1 MKPLDKRIREFMLKD
16 NIDVVLAQSPENFA
30 YVSGFSAH
38 QHTVS
43 RQPGFACAIVSAA
56 TRPTILIGM
65 DFETPSFYNQDF
77 EVLSFST
84 WVGNRTLEQIRKYE
98 STPAFVTMLD
108 RIVETLIT
116 LGATEKIIGVEM
128 DYLPINFYAQLKL
141 RLPLVKFVDVSN
153 LFLRARVIKQPY
165 EIDFMR
171 QLIRVSDEALL
182 NTSKIA
188 KEGVLERELFDYYCQ
203 QVMASGIAFPSG
215 WSSFTAGANAG
226 KLGRS
231 QHYQVTSKDVIKFDG
246 GVNGDTKFYTTD
258 FSRSW
263 LMSDVDPWL
272 VNVKRNLMK
281 AHEMMLEAIRPGLS
295 FKELFHIGY
304 DFTVKE
310 FPFYQRGHLGHS
322 ISMGPQTAE
331 FPFISSSQEGVLE
344 PGMILAV
351 ENPMY
356 ITGYNGFN
364 IEDMI
369 LVTEDGHELLTP
381 LTPHWLESESKYR

>member
-43 RQPGFACAIVSAA
+43 RQPGFACAIVSAT

-65 DFETPSFYNQDF
+65 DFETPSFNPEF

-84 WVGNRTLEQIRKYE
+84 WVGNRTLDQIKQNE
-98 STPAFVTMLD
+98 STPPFVTMLD
-108 RIVETLIT
+108 RIVETLIN
-116 LGATEKIIGVEM
+116 LDATKKIIGVEM
-128 DYLPINFYAQLKL
+128 DYLPTNFYAQLKQ
-141 RLPLVKFVDVSN
+141 RLPFVTFVDVSS
-153 LFLRARVIKQPY
+153 LFLRARVIKQPH

-171 QLIRVSDEALL
+171 QLIRVSDEALFA
-182 NTSKIA
+182 TSRFA
-188 KEGVLERELFDYYCQ
+188 REGVLESELFDHYCQ
-203 QVMASGIAFPSG
+203 QVMASGVAFPSG

-231 QHYQVTSKDVIKFDG
+231 QQYRVRSTDVIKFDG

-281 AHEMMLEAIRPGLS
+281 AHEMMLESIRPGLS

-331 FPFISSSQEGVLE
+331 FPFISSNQEGMLE
-344 PGMILAV
+344 VGMILAV

-369 LVTEDGHELLTP
+369 LVTEDGYELLTP

>member
-1 MKPLDKRIREFMLKD
+1 MTG
-16 NIDVVLAQSPENFA
+16 VQ
-30 YVSGFSAH
+30 
-38 QHTVS
+38 T
-43 RQPGFACAIVSAA
+43 CA
-56 TRPTILIGM
+56 
-65 DFETPSFYNQDF
+65 
-77 EVLSFST
+77 
-84 WVGNRTLEQIRKYE
+84 
-98 STPAFVTMLD
+98 
-108 RIVETLIT
+108 
-116 LGATEKIIGVEM
+116 
-128 DYLPINFYAQLKL
+128 LPI
-141 RLPLVKFVDVSN
+141 
-153 LFLRARVIKQPY
+153 
-165 EIDFMR
+165 
-171 QLIRVSDEALL
+171 LL

-188 KEGVLERELFDYYCQ
+188 IEGVLESELFDYYCQ

-272 VNVKRNLMK
+272 VNVKSTLMK

-331 FPFISSSQEGVLE
+331 FPFISSNQEGVLE
-344 PGMILAV
+344 SGMILAV

-369 LVTEDGHELLTP
+369 LVTEEDRK
-381 LTPHWLESESKYR
+381 SVV

>member
-65 DFETPSFYNQDF
+65 DFETPSFDPAF

-84 WVGNRTLEQIRKYE
+84 WVGNRTLSQIKQNE
-98 STPAFVTMLD
+98 LAPPFVTMLD
-108 RIVETLIT
+108 RIVESLFN
-116 LGATEKIIGVEM
+116 LGATEKIVGVEM
-128 DYLPINFYAQLKL
+128 DYLPINFYDQLKQ

-153 LFLRARVIKQPY
+153 LFLRARVIKQPH

-171 QLIRVSDEALL
+171 QIIRVSDEALL
-182 NTSKIA
+182 STSKFA
-188 KEGVLERELFDYYCQ
+188 HEGVLESELFDHYCQ
-203 QVMASGIAFPSG
+203 QVMASGVAFPSG

-231 QHYQVTSKDVIKFDG
+231 QDYRVSSKDVIKFDG

-272 VNVKRNLMK
+272 VSVKRNLMK
-281 AHEMMLEAIRPGLS
+281 AHEMMLESIRPGLS

-304 DFTVKE
+304 DYTLKE

-331 FPFISSSQEGVLE
+331 FPFISANQEGVLE

-369 LVTEDGHELLTP
+369 LVTEDGFELLTP

>member
-1 MKPLDKRIREFMLKD
+1 MKPLDKRIREFMLKS
-16 NIDVVLAQSPENFA
+16 NIDIVLAQSPENFA
-30 YVSGFSAH
+30 YVSGFSSH

-43 RQPGFACAIVSAA
+43 RQPGFACAIVSA
-56 TRPTILIGM
+56 TTQPTVLIGM
-65 DFETPSFYNQDF
+65 DFETPSFNNADF

-84 WVGNRTLEQIRKYE
+84 WVGNRTLEQIQQADAPSE
-98 STPAFVTMLD
+98 FVTMME
-108 RIVETLIT
+108 RITETISR
-116 LGATEKIIGVEM
+116 LGANEKTIGVEM
-128 DYLPINFYAQLKL
+128 DYLPANFYLQL
-141 RLPLVKFVDVSN
+141 RQHLPLASFVDVSR
-153 LFLRARVIKQPY
+153 LFLEARVIKQPH

-182 NTSKIA
+182 YTSKFA
-188 KEGVLERELFDYYCQ
+188 KEGVLESELYDCYCR

-231 QHYQVTSKDVIKFDG
+231 QPYPVSSKDVIKFDG

-263 LMSDVDPWL
+263 LMSGVDPWL
-272 VNVKRNLMK
+272 VKVKRNLME
-281 AHEMMLEAIRPGLS
+281 AHEMMLESIRPGLS

-310 FPFYQRGHLGHS
+310 FPFYKRGHLGHS

-331 FPFISSSQEGVLE
+331 FPFISDNQEGLLE
-344 PGMILAV
+344 PGMILSV

-356 ITGYNGFN
+356 ITGFNGFN
-364 IEDMI
+364 IEDMV
-369 LVTEDGHELLTP
+369 LVTEEGFELLTP
-381 LTPHWLESESKYR
+381 LTPHWLDSESKYR

>member
-1 MKPLDKRIREFMLKD
+1 MLKD

-56 TRPTILIGM
+56 TRPTVLIGM
-65 DFETPSFYNQDF
+65 DFETPSFDSEF
-77 EVLSFST
+77 KVLSFST
-84 WVGNRTLEQIRKYE
+84 WVGNRTLDQIKQNE
-98 STPAFVTMLD
+98 SAPPFVTLLD
-108 RIVETLIT
+108 RIVETLIN
-116 LGATEKIIGVEM
+116 LDATDKVIGIEM
-128 DYLPINFYAQLKL
+128 DYLPINFYAQLKQ
-141 RLPLVKFVDVSN
+141 RLPLVKFVDVSI
-153 LFLRARVIKQPY
+153 LFLRARVIKQPH
-165 EIDFMR
+165 EIDLMR

-182 NTSKIA
+182 ATSRLA
-188 KEGVLERELFDYYCQ
+188 HEGVLESELFDHYCQ
-203 QVMASGIAFPSG
+203 QVMASGVAFPSG

-231 QHYQVTSKDVIKFDG
+231 QSYPVSAKDVIKFDG

-263 LMSDVDPWL
+263 LMSEVDPWL
-272 VNVKRNLMK
+272 VSVKRNLMK
-281 AHEMMLEAIRPGLS
+281 AHEMMLESIRPGLS

-331 FPFISSSQEGVLE
+331 FPFISSNQEGVLE

-369 LVTEDGHELLTP
+369 LVTKDGYELLTP

>member
-16 NIDVVLAQSPENFA
+16 NIEVVLAQSPENFA

-43 RQPGFACAIVSAA
+43 RQPGVACAIVSAA

-65 DFETPSFYNQDF
+65 DFETPSFDSEF

-84 WVGNRTLEQIRKYE
+84 WVGNRTLDQIKENE
-98 STPAFVTMLD
+98 SAPPFVTLLD
-108 RIVETLIT
+108 RIEQSLID
-116 LGATEKIIGVEM
+116 LDATEKIIGVEM
-128 DYLPINFYAQLKL
+128 DYLPINFYAQLKQ
-141 RLPLVKFVDVSN
+141 RLPLVTFVDVSG
-153 LFLRARVIKQPY
+153 LFLRARVIKQPH

-171 QLIRVSDEALL
+171 QLIRISDEALL
-182 NTSKIA
+182 ATSRLA
-188 KEGVLERELFDYYCQ
+188 HEGVLESELFDHYCQ

-215 WSSFTAGANAG
+215 WSSFTEGANAV

-231 QHYQVTSKDVIKFDG
+231 QPSLVSAKDVIKFDG

-263 LMSDVDPWL
+263 LMSEVDPWL
-272 VNVKRNLMK
+272 VSVKRNLMK
-281 AHEMMLEAIRPGLS
+281 AHEMMLESIRPGLS

-331 FPFISSSQEGVLE
+331 LPFISPNQEGVLE

-369 LVTEDGHELLTP
+369 LVTEDGYELLTP

>member
-56 TRPTILIGM
+56 TRPTVLIGM
-65 DFETPSFYNQDF
+65 DFETPSFDSEF
-77 EVLSFST
+77 KVLSFST
-84 WVGNRTLEQIRKYE
+84 WVGNRTLDQIKQNE
-98 STPAFVTMLD
+98 SAPPFVTLLD
-108 RIVETLIT
+108 RIVETLIN
-116 LGATEKIIGVEM
+116 LDATDKVIGIEM
-128 DYLPINFYAQLKL
+128 DYLPINFYAQLKQ
-141 RLPLVKFVDVSN
+141 RLPLVKFVDVSI
-153 LFLRARVIKQPY
+153 LFLRARVIKQPH
-165 EIDFMR
+165 EIDLMR

-182 NTSKIA
+182 ATSRLA
-188 KEGVLERELFDYYCQ
+188 HEGVLESELFDHYCQ
-203 QVMASGIAFPSG
+203 QVMASGVAFPSG

-231 QHYQVTSKDVIKFDG
+231 QSYPVSAKDVIKFDG

-263 LMSDVDPWL
+263 LMSEVDPWL
-272 VNVKRNLMK
+272 VSVKRNLMK
-281 AHEMMLEAIRPGLS
+281 AHEMMLESIRPGLS

-331 FPFISSSQEGVLE
+331 FPFISSNQEGVLE

-369 LVTEDGHELLTP
+369 LVTEDGYELLTP

>member
-56 TRPTILIGM
+56 TRPTVLIGM
-65 DFETPSFYNQDF
+65 DFETPSFDSEF
-77 EVLSFST
+77 KVLSFST
-84 WVGNRTLEQIRKYE
+84 WVGNRTLDQIKQNE
-98 STPAFVTMLD
+98 SAPPFVTLLD
-108 RIVETLIT
+108 RIVETLIN
-116 LGATEKIIGVEM
+116 LDATDKVIGIEM
-128 DYLPINFYAQLKL
+128 DYLPINFYAQLKQ
-141 RLPLVKFVDVSN
+141 RLPLVKFVDVSI
-153 LFLRARVIKQPY
+153 LFLRARVIKQPH
-165 EIDFMR
+165 EIDLMR

-182 NTSKIA
+182 ATSRLA
-188 KEGVLERELFDYYCQ
+188 HEGVLESELFDHYCQ
-203 QVMASGIAFPSG
+203 QVMASGVAFPSG

-231 QHYQVTSKDVIKFDG
+231 QSYPVSAKDVIKFDG

-263 LMSDVDPWL
+263 LMSEVDPWL
-272 VNVKRNLMK
+272 VSVKRNLMK
-281 AHEMMLEAIRPGLS
+281 AHEMMLESIRPGLS

-331 FPFISSSQEGVLE
+331 FPFISSNQEGVLE

-369 LVTEDGHELLTP
+369 LVTKDGYELLTP

>member
-43 RQPGFACAIVSAA
+43 RQPGFACAIVSAI

-65 DFETPSFYNQDF
+65 DFETPSFNPEF

-84 WVGNRTLEQIRKYE
+84 WVGNRTLHQIKQNE
-98 STPAFVTMLD
+98 SAPPFVTMLD
-108 RIVETLIT
+108 RIAESLFT
-116 LGATEKIIGVEM
+116 LGATEKIVGVEM
-128 DYLPINFYAQLKL
+128 DYLPTNFYFQLKQ
-141 RLPLVKFVDVSN
+141 RLPLVTFVDVSN
-153 LFLRARVIKQPY
+153 LFLRARVIKQPH
-165 EIDFMR
+165 EIEFMR

-182 NTSKIA
+182 STSKLA
-188 KEGVLERELFDYYCQ
+188 HVGVLESELFDHYCQ

-231 QHYQVTSKDVIKFDG
+231 QPRPILAKDVVKFDG

-272 VNVKRNLMK
+272 VNVKCNLMK
-281 AHEMMLEAIRPGLS
+281 AHEMMLESIRPGLS

-331 FPFISSSQEGVLE
+331 FPFISATQEGVLE

-369 LVTEDGHELLTP
+369 LVTADGYELLTP
-381 LTPHWLESESKYR
+381 LTPHWLESEAKYR